1 MIVAITYIILF
12 LGISLIIFLNHK
24 ILVMNSILKK
34 IIFGI
39 FIISLSVI
47 AYNISAPSNWDLGR
61 NYLLLD
67 VIRDSGLSFRQFV
80 FGGAATYN
88 ADGDRT
94 LIVYNIYRYIIVHIF
109 KNNVWYQ
116 TITTIIVYLLAGYI
130 IFDYKKD
137 KKKKSSSIIIILLM
151 SFTYLPFL
159 YITSGVR
166 NALAASITGVA
177 TYMYLYRKENILLF
191 ICEIIAAA
199 MIHPS
204 ILVVVP
210 FAFLAKMHMGRK
222 GAILVIMFLTI
233 LKYIAVLL
241 SKVNIRYLAG
251 IGRSYLIYT
260 GGNRYKGG
268 RGHLYG
274 IIIITAIFIMYFMIE
289 YRKNNVGCL
298 QKDKVAVED
307 FILYMMVYMIGN
319 FQNYDLVLRP
329 GYIVGMFA
337 PFLVDQMI
345 EKKPKNSFNKALKVG
360 SNMLI
365 VLMCVYVNYKCM
377 QIFLEAFR

>member
-1 MIVAITYIILF
+1 MIVAITYIMFF
-12 LGISLIIFLNHK
+12 LGISLIIFLNRK
-24 ILVMNSILKK
+24 TLAINSTLKK

-80 FGGAATYN
+80 FGGATTYN

-94 LIVYNIYRYIIVHIF
+94 LIVYNIYRYMIVHIF

-137 KKKKSSSIIIILLM
+137 KGERSDSIIIILLM

-177 TYMYLYRKENILLF
+177 TYMYLYKKENVLLF
-191 ICEIIAAA
+191 ICEIVVAA

-222 GAILVIMFLTI
+222 GAILVIMFLTVF
-233 LKYIAVLL
+233 KYIAVLL

-251 IGRSYLIYT
+251 VGRSYLIYT

-274 IIIITAIFIMYFMIE
+274 IIIITAIFIMYFVVE
-289 YRKNNVGCL
+289 YRGNNVRYS
-298 QKDKVAVED
+298 QRDKVAVED

-337 PFLVDQMI
+337 PFLVNQMI
-345 EKKPKNSFNKALKVG
+345 EKKPKNSFNKALKSG